1 MLKRL
6 SVAALAGAFL
16 LLLATAVPAL
26 AHPHIFIDAKA
37 TIVFD
42 DAGDVTGIRHQWTF
56 DEAFSAWS
64 IQGLDTNN
72 DGVTSEQEL
81 QPLAD
86 ENMKG
91 LAAYNY
97 YTSLGEL
104 GQPDLTFK
112 SMPNPRLTYAQERTT
127 LQFGIQ
133 LDKPYRIGK
142 VLEVGIDDPEYYVA
156 ITFAG
161 PQAIS
166 LENAPAGCSA
176 VLNPPKDL
184 PPDLAS
190 RLYALGADVTSLPPD
205 LAAAMRGM
213 QGSIDVKCDY
223 SVAGPKQN
231 PTAADVT
238 PANATTAV
246 DAVNALAAKPI
257 PFGGPPREL
266 GFGLPQTGVL
276 AWILAEQKEF
286 YQLLTNSL
294 KRLKTDNTAFIVLG
308 TLSFLYGI
316 FHAAGPGHGKVVISS
331 YVLANERQYRKGM
344 ILSFTSAMLASL
356 VAVLFIVIAALV
368 LNLTGDAMGN
378 AANWI
383 GIGSYLMVA
392 LLGLWL
398 IIRHVFNIGHRHH
411 RHEAADNRRDHAAA
425 RKHLYAEVDG
435 HEHAAHD
442 HHAHPHG
449 EEQFQPSENVL
460 ERAFETAGA
469 ASRRGPAMPPPVA
482 GRRHSHDDGH
492 DHQDHDHDGHIHHDQ
507 DEAAHSHVAVVPQQ
521 LRQGSFREAL
531 GVVLAIGL
539 RPCSGALVV
548 LVFALSQGLLWAG
561 IASVFLMGLGTAI
574 TVAALATLAMFA
586 KGFAQRFTRGGSG
599 AAAALVWWAELGG
612 ACLVFAFGI
621 LLTVAN
627 LWG

>member
-1 MLKRL
+1 LKRRIA
-6 SVAALAGAFL
+6 AALAGAV
-16 LLLATAVPAL
+16 LLLAAVAPAL

-37 TIVFD
+37 TVTFD
-42 DAGDVTGIRHQWTF
+42 DAGNVTGVRHHWTF

-72 DGVTSEQEL
+72 DGMTSSAEL
-81 QPLAD
+81 QPLAN

-97 YTSLGEL
+97 YTSMGEP

-112 SMPNPRLTYAQERTT
+112 SAPNPHLSYGAERTT
-127 LQFGIQ
+127 LDFTVQ
-133 LDKPYRIGK
+133 LDQPYRVK
-142 VLEVGIDDPEYYVA
+142 KALELGVDDPEYYVA

-166 LENAPAGCSA
+166 LQNAPAGCSA

-184 PPDLAS
+184 PADLAS
-190 RLYALGADVTSLPPD
+190 KLYALGADVVQLPPD

-223 SVAGPKQN
+223 SVAGAKQN
-231 PTAADVT
+231 PIAADVT
-238 PANATTAV
+238 PANASSAV
-246 DAVNALAAKPI
+246 DAANAMAATKPI

-266 GFGLPQTGVL
+266 GVFLPNTPVVR
-276 AWILAEQKEF
+276 WIIEEQKQF
-286 YQLLTNSL
+286 YQLLTNAMS
-294 KRLKTDNTAFIVLG
+294 KLKTDNTAFAVLG

-316 FHAAGPGHGKVVISS
+316 LHAAGPGHGKVVISS
-331 YVLANERQYRKGM
+331 YVLANEWQYRKGM
-344 ILSFTSAMLASL
+344 MLSFASAMLASV
-356 VAVLFIVIAALV
+356 VAVVFILVAALV

-398 IIRHVFNIGHRHH
+398 IIRHVFNIGHRQH
-411 RHEAADNRRDHAAA
+411 HEADDKHDRKTARR
-425 RKHLYAEVDG
+425 HLYAEDEDDHAG
-435 HEHAAHD
+435 HEHAGHAHTHA
-442 HHAHPHG
+442 HHAEAHG
-449 EEQFQPSENVL
+449 AVRSAGRENVL
-460 ERAFETAGA
+460 ARAFETASTGRRGA
-469 ASRRGPAMPPPVA
+469 AAPAIARAEPAHAPHHHDDNEE
-482 GRRHSHDDGH
+482 GHSH
-492 DHQDHDHDGHIHHDQ
+492 I
-507 DEAAHSHVAVVPQQ
+507 AVVPQQ
-521 LRQGSFREAL
+521 LRRGGFRESL

-548 LVFALSQGLLWAG
+548 LVFALSQGVLWAG

-586 KGFAQRFTRGGSG
+586 KGFAKRWSRGNSRL
-599 AAAALVWWAELGG
+599 ASALVWWTELAG
-612 ACLVFAFGI
+612 AFLVFGFGI